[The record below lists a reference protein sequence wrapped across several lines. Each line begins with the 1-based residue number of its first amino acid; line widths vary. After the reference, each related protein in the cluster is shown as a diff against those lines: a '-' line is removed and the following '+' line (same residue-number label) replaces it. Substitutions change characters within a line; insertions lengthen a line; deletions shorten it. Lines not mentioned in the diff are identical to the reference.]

1 MMMVASE
8 KIDDAGFVREGNYA
22 SAGVYYEYGSYQ
34 SVKDGRTSAYV
45 SVSDASNKHVID
57 TLVYDSGYDDRFV
70 FLAEM
75 EEGIIIVL
83 SQTNY
88 GDIFDL
94 NRDYLVLRAH
104 VYQDHAL
111 TLVWEASGAYDVF
124 ANHGCRL
131 YIGNTHQGAW
141 FDAAFS
147 VVSEPY
153 VSRVY
158 DELFVYQY
166 SGLARINGEEVEHIE
181 LTIPGHYDIE
191 IRSPGYQHVFQTTI
205 EAHPTGVEM
214 WGEYDDPIEI
224 HCAGDLVLNGQ
235 NYISG
240 SPILSPGYHR
250 FEVKGP
256 GEYQKMWFFTIHP
269 YLQGI
274 EEGVDLAGIVE
285 ILSNA
290 HMVTLDQKVYHGGYI
305 VAAGSHEIV
314 MYGVGGYEKHVS
326 FRILPEVY
334 GVIQDAIYQDIVEI
348 WFNCVATLDG
358 EMIED
363 HALIEQEGIH
373 EIALYLDGDIY
384 RTYRFEIIKNDT
396 INNPEWLKYLPYG
409 FFLLVALGLVF
420 ALKKK

>member
-396 INNPEWLKYLPYG
+396 IINPEWLKYLPFG
-409 FFLLVALGLVF
+409 FILLVALGLVI